1 MADKKTYE
9 KNEVAEPK
17 QVLQNYR
24 EALRRLYGDEIAD
37 KSNLY
42 YARGWYYVS
51 VARKCP
57 DNSYYTDGI
66 ADGRR
71 KKQIIEM
78 TNTLL
83 SRVKSN

>member
-1 MADKKTYE
+1 MTDPE
-9 KNEVAEPK
+9 

-24 EALRRLYGDEIAD
+24 EALRKVYGNEIAD

-42 YARGWYYVS
+42 YARGWYYFS
-51 VARKCP
+51 VARKYP
-57 DNSYYTDGI
+57 DGSVGADSI

-78 TNTLL
+78 TNNLL
-83 SRVKSN
+83 HRT